1 MVWPL
6 SRRMKRDATSSRRST
21 DTTPIGRKIMGRRA
35 ARSLL
40 SRMWSSPD
48 PSTMTTSRP
57 SSSVR
62 SATIEPSWDGSRATG
77 ANPLGAA
84 SSSSVPG
91 DSSGSQVTGSE
102 PTGMLGSWAKPQPP
116 SSGEIRT
123 SGLRIDMIARDLALD
138 SGEVAPVFGV
148 ATQEFDGEAGTFEA
162 IQVID
167 RLRRA
172 PILCGHGVSSR
183 LAPLFGELQS
193 IRKRGLCARPYDCIA
208 CDDNPYNRRVAAHCT
223 RGSSRC

>member
-1 MVWPL
+1 MVWPR
-6 SRRMKRDATSSRRST
+6 SRRTKRGATSSRRST
-21 DTTPIGRKIMGRRA
+21 CDAERQENQGRRA

-48 PSTMTTSRP
+48 PSTITTSRP

-84 SSSSVPG
+84 SSISVPG

-116 SSGEIRT
+116 SPSEIRT
-123 SGLRIDMIARDLALD
+123 SGLRIDMIARDLALGA
-138 SGEVAPVFGV
+138 GEVAAVIGV
-148 ATQEFDGEAGTFEA
+148 AAQEFDGEAGAFETV
-162 IQVID
+162 QVVD

-183 LAPLFGELQS
+183 FAPLFRELQR
-193 IRKRGLCARPYDCIA
+193 IRKRGLCARP
-208 CDDNPYNRRVAAHCT
+208 
-223 RGSSRC
+223 